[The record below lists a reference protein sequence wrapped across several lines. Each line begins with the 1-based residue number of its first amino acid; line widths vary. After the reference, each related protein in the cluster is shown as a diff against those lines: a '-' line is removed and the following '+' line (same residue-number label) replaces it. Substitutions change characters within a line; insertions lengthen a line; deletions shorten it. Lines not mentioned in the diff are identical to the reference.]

1 MSGPRRIQLLPPSL
15 RDRIA
20 AGEVIQR
27 PASALKELVENALDA
42 GATEITVDAEEG
54 GTLRLSVTDN
64 GHGIMAE
71 DLPLAFE
78 NHATSKI
85 HEPDD
90 LDRIQ
95 TLGFRGEAL
104 ASMRACAQV
113 ILHSRHSTSADAW
126 RVTTDPQGQ
135 LHTEPVPRAVGTT
148 VELRDLFG
156 NIPARKKFLKSVRTE
171 ATQLLETMERYALAF
186 PSVAIRY
193 SHNGK
198 VQLDVRSGS
207 RASRV
212 ARWLG
217 EEPARN
223 ALELRENGP
232 LFSYELYAAQPRH
245 VSARPDQLLV
255 FVNQRPI
262 RDRQLL
268 HGIAAGFSRWIPDGH
283 YPMGVLYLSVDPSWV
298 DVNAH
303 PAKSE
308 VRFADARLLHD
319 FIAKSLHH
327 GLQQQAGFAE
337 PVQHPA
343 VAAAAVW
350 RAASGGTAA
359 RGGPVSSGY
368 DSGSVYA
375 AYDEATV
382 RALARPPALQPAL
395 ADALDNGIVIRIV
408 GQTMAKYILAEVNG
422 QLHIIDQHAAHE
434 ALNFARIRDSILSG
448 RAGDTQML
456 LAPHVIRLGADAWEA
471 LRAESAAARALG
483 FDLEFAPDSSI
494 VLRGVPEWA
503 DSASESFLTQW
514 AYELLQGSQSVPG
527 DSPLVV
533 FAAERACKS
542 SLRANERLTMPEM
555 HTLVTRLYALADGA
569 ACPHGRPTRVTYSE
583 TDLDTLFHRTGH

>member
-42 GATEITVDAEEG
+42 GATEVVVDAEEG
-54 GTLRLSVTDN
+54 GTVLIRVADN
-64 GHGIMAE
+64 GHGIMAD

-85 HEPDD
+85 HEPDE

-113 ILHSRHSTSADAW
+113 LLHSRHATSTDAW
-126 RVTTDPQGQ
+126 SVRTGPDGT
-135 LHTEPVPRAVGTT
+135 LRTEPAPRAVGTT

-156 NIPARKKFLKSVRTE
+156 SIPARKKFLKSVRTE
-171 ATQLLETMERYALAF
+171 ANQLLETMERYALAF
-186 PSVAIRY
+186 PTVAMRY

-198 VQLDVRSGS
+198 IQLDVRSGT
-207 RASRV
+207 RAERV

-217 EEPARN
+217 DDVARN
-223 ALELRENGP
+223 GLELRESGP

-262 RDRQLL
+262 RDRQLM
-268 HGIAAGFSRWIPDGH
+268 HGVAAGFSRWIPDGH
-283 YPMGVLYLSVDPSWV
+283 YPMGVLYLSVDPTWV

-319 FIAKSLHH
+319 FLAKSLHH
-327 GLQQQAGFAE
+327 GLEQQAGFAPLPSTTAESAPIPGIGARHGE
-337 PVQHPA
+337 PGIRSSYGGGQPLPAAALRDYPVSRGYGPA
-343 VAAAAVW
+343 V
-350 RAASGGTAA
+350 
-359 RGGPVSSGY
+359 
-368 DSGSVYA
+368 SV
-375 AYDEATV
+375 
-382 RALARPPALQPAL
+382 QPAL
-395 ADALDNGIVIRIV
+395 AMNPESGRQIRIV
-408 GQTMAKYILAEVNG
+408 GQTMAKYILAEVDG

-456 LAPHVIRLGADAWEA
+456 LAPHRFRLGHDAWEA
-471 LRAESAAARALG
+471 LRAETPAVRALG
-483 FDLEFAPDSSI
+483 FDLEFSDGEWI
-494 VLRGVPEWA
+494 TLRGTPEWS
-503 DSASESFLTQW
+503 DSDPETFLTQW
-514 AYELLQGSQSVPG
+514 AYELCHGSRATPDG
-527 DSPLVV
+527 SPLVV

-542 SLRANERLTMPEM
+542 SLRANQRLSPAEM
-555 HTLVTRLYALADGA
+555 HALVSRLYQLSDGA

-583 TDLDTLFHRTGH
+583 YDLDTLFHRTGH